1 MCWNWKYVE
10 IVFSVEKLTFWY
22 QQIDILVPAT
32 VDTGN
37 QHHHGPSATDNSNDQ
52 QAPHDGCIEK
62 KRMTEK
68 INNVIQ
74 QKFLFNR
81 WPSRGRTRSQ
91 PFEFYWAVQRAA
103 SQCTC
108 VTLLFLLLERQWWS
122 DGLCK
127 REIRHCSSSSSV
139 RQNYQCLVDSKDD
152 ITLGFVVLDYCW
164 KLLW

>member
-10 IVFSVEKLTFWY
+10 IVLKIWHFGSSYSRHRQPTSSWTF
-22 QQIDILVPAT
+22 
-32 VDTGN
+32 GN
-37 QHHHGPSATDNSNDQ
+37 RQLNDQ

-127 REIRHCSSSSSV
+127 REIRHCSSSSSSSV

-152 ITLGFVVLDYCW
+152 ITLGFVVLDCCW